1 MICQDKPINTTDI
14 NVITQKI
21 ILTGVMAALLFGPRG
36 VKRCGGI
43 FGQFFQLGVG
53 RPWWLGTGEVPRG
66 CCWRLVPVTGSAAAD
81 GCRRRE

>member
-36 VKRCGGI
+36 VKGCGGI

-53 RPWWLGTGEVPRG
+53 RLG
-66 CCWRLVPVTGSAAAD
+66 GSGLERCQGVAAGAS
-81 GCRRRE
+81 CR